1 MSKEVEGA
9 WWLRCHLVPAT
20 LCHNIV
26 RGVNYHEN
34 SFEHLKGTTTSN
46 CRMSFIDLY
55 LVFPRAD
62 PGFFLGGGALVSC
75 STSTPIKFCFFFFLQ
90 NTGCIRKLQVISGG
104 EGAYPPRPIRYFFR
118 AGAKVIRYC
127 VTIALNTRD

>member
-75 STSTPIKFCFFFFLQ
+75 STSTPIKFCFFFFCRIPVVLENCRSSQ
-90 NTGCIRKLQVISGG
+90 GGRVRTPRALSGIFSVPEQKLSG
-104 EGAYPPRPIRYFFR
+104 I
-118 AGAKVIRYC
+118 V
-127 VTIALNTRD
+127 